1 MESSVRRFSWVL
13 EEQPGW
19 RHGHSLRHAI
29 GRMVNPVQRMPWST
43 MQVHR
48 LIMSITVL
56 LVLAGCSSQRTQE
69 PVTRKPAEVKAQI
82 VRLLPAKTV
91 DREGWARDI
100 YAAFAAQ
107 DIAPTTQN
115 ICAVLAVTEQESTF
129 QVDPGVPGLGKIA
142 RDEID
147 RRAAKVHIPELLVSG
162 ALRVSSPNGK
172 TYSDRLNTARSE
184 KELSAFFDDFIG
196 MVPMGKTLF
205 AGFNP
210 VHTGGPMQVSIDF
223 AEKQAKGYPY
233 PVEGSIRREVFTRRG
248 GMYFGIAH
256 LLGYPVSYKQP
267 LYRFADFNAG
277 WYASRNAAFQNAVSR
292 ASGIPLALDGDL
304 VRYDSIMPGSTELAV
319 RTLGK
324 QLGLRNP
331 TIRDQL
337 EEGNTLEFESSE
349 LYQRVFAL
357 AEQAEGRA
365 LPRAVLPGIV
375 LQSPKI
381 TRKLTTAWFAKRV
394 DERYQRCM
402 AR

>member
-1 MESSVRRFSWVL
+1 
-13 EEQPGW
+13 
-19 RHGHSLRHAI
+19 
-29 GRMVNPVQRMPWST
+29 
-43 MQVHR
+43 MQAHR
-48 LIMSITVL
+48 LIMSITAL

-69 PVTRKPAEVKAQI
+69 PLARKPAEVKAQI

-91 DREGWARDI
+91 DRQGWARDI

-129 QVDPGVPGLGKIA
+129 QVDPRVPGLGKIA
-142 RDEID
+142 REEID
-147 RRAAKVHIPELLVSG
+147 RRASKAHIPELLVSG

-172 TYSDRLNTARSE
+172 TYSDRLNAARSE
-184 KELSAFFDDFIG
+184 RELSAIFDDFIG

-223 AEKQAKGYPY
+223 AEQQAKGYPY

-324 QLGLRNP
+324 QLGMRNP

-337 EEGNTLEFESSE
+337 EEGNTLAFEDSE

>member
-1 MESSVRRFSWVL
+1 
-13 EEQPGW
+13 
-19 RHGHSLRHAI
+19 
-29 GRMVNPVQRMPWST
+29 
-43 MQVHR
+43 MQANR
-48 LIMSITVL
+48 LITSVAAL
-56 LVLAGCSSQRTQE
+56 LVLAGCGTQRTQE
-69 PVTRKPAEVKAQI
+69 APARTPKEVKAEI

-91 DREGWARDI
+91 DRQGWATDI

-107 DIAPTTQN
+107 NIYPSTQN
-115 ICAVLAVTEQESTF
+115 LCSVLAVTEQESTF
-129 QVDPGVPGLGKIA
+129 QADPPVPGLGKIA
-142 RDEID
+142 REEID
-147 RRAAKVHIPELLVSG
+147 RRAAKAHIPGLLVSG
-162 ALRVSSPNGK
+162 ALQIRSSTGK
-172 TYSDRLNTARSE
+172 SYSDRLNAARSE
-184 KELSAFFDDFIG
+184 KELSAIFDDFIG
-196 MVPMGKTLF
+196 RVPMGRTLF
-205 AGFNP
+205 GGFNP

-223 AEKQAKGYPY
+223 AEQQARGYPY
-233 PVEGSIRREVFTRRG
+233 PVDGSIRHEVFSRRG

-304 VRYDSIMPGSTELAV
+304 VRYDSIMPGTTERAV

-324 QLGLRNP
+324 QLGMRNP

-337 EEGNTLEFESSE
+337 EKGKSLEFEDST
-349 LYQRVFAL
+349 LYQRVFEL
-357 AEQAEGRA
+357 AEKAEGRS
-365 LPRAVLPGIV
+365 LPRAVLPGIA

-402 AR
+402 ALAGK

>member
-1 MESSVRRFSWVL
+1 
-13 EEQPGW
+13 
-19 RHGHSLRHAI
+19 
-29 GRMVNPVQRMPWST
+29 
-43 MQVHR
+43 MQAHR
-48 LIMSITVL
+48 LIMSIAAL
-56 LVLAGCSSQRTQE
+56 LVLAGCGSQRTQE
-69 PVTRKPAEVKAQI
+69 PPARKPAEVKAEI
-82 VRLLPAKTV
+82 VRLLLAKTV
-91 DREGWARDI
+91 DRQGWATDI

-107 DIAPTTQN
+107 NITPSTQN
-115 ICAVLAVTEQESTF
+115 LCAVLAVTEQESTF
-129 QVDPGVPGLGKIA
+129 QVDPPVPGLGKIA
-142 RDEID
+142 REEID
-147 RRAAKVHIPELLVSG
+147 RRASKAHIPGLLVSG
-162 ALRVSSPNGK
+162 ALQVRSPNGK
-172 TYSDRLNTARSE
+172 TYSERLNAARSE
-184 KELSAFFDDFIG
+184 KELSAIFDDFIG

-223 AEKQAKGYPY
+223 AEQQAKGYPY
-233 PVEGSIRREVFTRRG
+233 PVNGSIRREVFTRRG

-256 LLGYPVSYKQP
+256 LLGYPVSYEQP

-304 VRYDSIMPGSTELAV
+304 VDHGSIMPGTTERAV

-324 QLGLRNP
+324 QLDLRNT
-331 TIRDQL
+331 TIRNQL
-337 EEGNTLEFESSE
+337 EEGNSLAFEDSE

-402 AR
+402 KRAG

>member
-1 MESSVRRFSWVL
+1 
-13 EEQPGW
+13 
-19 RHGHSLRHAI
+19 
-29 GRMVNPVQRMPWST
+29 
-43 MQVHR
+43 MQANR
-48 LIMSITVL
+48 LITSVAAL
-56 LVLAGCSSQRTQE
+56 LVLAGCGTQRTQE
-69 PVTRKPAEVKAQI
+69 APARTSKEVKAEI

-91 DREGWARDI
+91 DRQGWATDI

-107 DIAPTTQN
+107 NIYPSTQN
-115 ICAVLAVTEQESTF
+115 LCSVLAVTEQESTF
-129 QVDPGVPGLGKIA
+129 QADPPVPGLGKIA
-142 RDEID
+142 REEID
-147 RRAAKVHIPELLVSG
+147 RRAAKAHIPGLLVSG
-162 ALRVSSPNGK
+162 ALQIRSSTGK
-172 TYSDRLNTARSE
+172 SYSDRLHAARSE
-184 KELSAFFDDFIG
+184 KELSAIFDDFIG
-196 MVPMGKTLF
+196 RVPMGRTLF
-205 AGFNP
+205 GGFNP

-223 AEKQAKGYPY
+223 AEQQARGYPY
-233 PVEGSIRREVFTRRG
+233 PVDGSIRHEVFSRRG

-304 VRYDSIMPGSTELAV
+304 VRYDSIMPGTTELAV

-324 QLGLRNP
+324 QLGMRNP

-337 EEGNTLEFESSE
+337 EKGKSLEFEDST
-349 LYQRVFAL
+349 LYQRVFEL
-357 AEQAEGRA
+357 AEKAEGRS
-365 LPRAVLPGIV
+365 LPRAVLPGIA

-402 AR
+402 ALAGK

>member
-1 MESSVRRFSWVL
+1 
-13 EEQPGW
+13 
-19 RHGHSLRHAI
+19 
-29 GRMVNPVQRMPWST
+29 
-43 MQVHR
+43 MQAHR
-48 LIMSITVL
+48 LIMSIAAL
-56 LVLAGCSSQRTQE
+56 LVLAGCGSQRTQE
-69 PVTRKPAEVKAQI
+69 PPARKPAEVKAEI

-91 DREGWARDI
+91 DRQGWATDI

-107 DIAPTTQN
+107 NITPSTQN
-115 ICAVLAVTEQESTF
+115 LCAVLAVTEQESTF
-129 QVDPGVPGLGKIA
+129 QVDPPVPGLGKIA
-142 RDEID
+142 REEID
-147 RRAAKVHIPELLVSG
+147 RRASKAHIPDLLVSG
-162 ALRVSSPNGK
+162 ALQVRSPNGK
-172 TYSDRLNTARSE
+172 TYSERLNAARSE
-184 KELSAFFDDFIG
+184 KELSAIFDDFIG

-223 AEKQAKGYPY
+223 AEQQAKGYPY
-233 PVEGSIRREVFTRRG
+233 PVNGSIRREVFTRRG

-256 LLGYPVSYKQP
+256 LLGYPVSYEQP

-304 VRYDSIMPGSTELAV
+304 VDHGSIMPGTTERAV

-324 QLGLRNP
+324 QLDLRNT
-331 TIRDQL
+331 TIRNQL
-337 EEGNTLEFESSE
+337 EEGNSLAFEDSE

-402 AR
+402 KRAG